1 MQISTLVSAKD
12 RALRSEQAVRARVGQ
27 AVNLAVER
35 FVSVG
40 EALADDNVEIK
51 LDMYDAC
58 RSARAAGA
66 SIEQLCDVRLDE
78 ATEDRGALARA
89 ARALLASVTR
99 VLLLADTVVVKQ
111 LLSAKDRVSIS
122 LNRLE
127 NVANFTEF
135 VKAFSQFG
143 TEMVE
148 LAHLT
153 GDRQNDM
160 KDEKRRAQM
169 ASARMILERSTM
181 LLLTASK
188 ACLRHPECE
197 TARENRDTVFLQM
210 RRAMD
215 LVHFVVKDGVI
226 PELACAA
233 SSSSEYRRKGARR
246 GSWRLDEFDR
256 CATVHN
262 AVKMFE
268 DLVETM
274 RMTLVGPSCR
284 ERLSSALDA
293 VVERT
298 QDFTDSAYTSH
309 EHREKILL
317 LCDRAK
323 LELNQLLRIGVSLD
337 QAGCTSPNEDLEN
350 AIEQTLRATADLK
363 QQLRDTAL
371 DHADELFKTMDE
383 GELLNRLKNAS
394 LAGDHT
400 RLEEYA
406 DKFAEH
412 AEHVQEV
419 CRLLYHVASTE
430 ALQVTAKNTD
440 ACLKVYGSQVVSACQ
455 TLSTHPVSK
464 IAKENV
470 EVFMEVWQS
479 LVNDVASISR
489 EASQQCRKPAQGPDG
504 ARSVYMSLPRP
515 GEQAKIAKLGL
526 EMKLLTSEMDAETEK
541 WPAAENDIV
550 GRARAMSQMAFSM
563 YQFTR
568 GEGDL
573 KTTQDLFT
581 QAEFFA
587 EEANKLYKVVRQFSY
602 QVPTG
607 QHKKELLEFL
617 DKVPTF
623 VQQLQF
629 TVKNPTVGKAATFT
643 KVDNVIQETKN
654 LMNVISKVVTTCLV
668 CATKYNLDFRGSEG
682 GRAHSQCG
690 YQDEEYSYSDGGG
703 STGFGS
709 KGGPGAV
716 SSSDPG
722 I

>member
-1 MQISTLVSAKD
+1 MDCWISTLVSAKD

-66 SIEQLCDVRLDE
+66 SIEQLCDVRMDE
-78 ATEDRGALARA
+78 ASEDRGALARA

-400 RLEEYA
+400 MLEEYA

-515 GEQAKIAKLGL
+515 GFHWQPPAGTNGENKNEIDFILCAHSGIVLDVEVVGKMRCSDHKMRHGTTSKPLKPMKLDTEEQAKIAKLGL

-602 QVPTG
+602 QVPSG

-643 KVDNVIQETKN
+643 KVI
-654 LMNVISKVVTTCLV
+654 
-668 CATKYNLDFRGSEG
+668 F
-682 GRAHSQCG
+682 
-690 YQDEEYSYSDGGG
+690 
-703 STGFGS
+703 
-709 KGGPGAV
+709 
-716 SSSDPG
+716 
-722 I
+722 